1 MVYWKDADT
10 NVDTQISD
18 YEVLTD
24 SLKIKSIPNVMPQ
37 TDDSSEECD
46 GV

>member
-18 YEVLTD
+18 YEVLTET
-24 SLKIKSIPNVMPQ
+24 KIKSIPNVMPQ
-37 TDDSSEECD
+37 TDNSSDECD